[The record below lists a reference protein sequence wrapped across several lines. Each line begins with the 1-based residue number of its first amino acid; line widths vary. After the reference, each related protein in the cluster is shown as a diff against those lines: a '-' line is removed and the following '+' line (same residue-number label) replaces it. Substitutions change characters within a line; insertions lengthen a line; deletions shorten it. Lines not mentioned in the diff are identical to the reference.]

1 MEKVVLAYSGGLDTS
16 VILKWLLEKG
26 YEVIAYIGDVGQAE
40 DFEAAKAKALK
51 IGASEV
57 HIEDLKEEFV
67 RDYIFPMIRGGAIYE
82 GRYLLGTSLARPIIA
97 KAHVDVARRVGATIV
112 SHGATGKGNDQVRF
126 ELGYY
131 ALMPEVKVLAPW
143 KMDEFLS
150 QFKGRTDLLDY
161 CDKYGIE
168 VEATRSK
175 PYSMDANLMHISYE
189 AGVLED
195 PAARPPV
202 GMYKMTVSPQE
213 APDKTTSLKISFD
226 KGTPVRVENLTDG
239 TVKSEPLEMFNY
251 LNRVAGDNGVGR
263 IDVVENRYVGIKS
276 RGCYE
281 TPAGTVLWKAH
292 QDLETI
298 SMDREVF
305 RMKEQMQPR
314 LAELIYNGYWFS
326 PEMDYMLNSVDKC
339 QEVVTGR
346 VYLDLYKGNVIV
358 VGREADNDAYDAN
371 LASMDIEGGYNQ
383 KDAEGF
389 IRINAVRLRSS
400 INPWRARFGG

>member
-82 GRYLLGTSLARPIIA
+82 GRYLLGTSLARPVIA
-97 KAHVDVARRVGATIV
+97 KAHVEVARRVGATIV

-143 KMDEFLS
+143 KMEEFLS

-226 KGTPVRVENLTDG
+226 KGTPVRVENLADG

-251 LNRVAGDNGVGR
+251 LNKIAGENGVGR

-326 PEMDYMLNSVDKC
+326 PEMDYLLNSVDKC
-339 QEVVTGR
+339 QEVVTGN

-358 VGREADNDAYDAN
+358 VGREAENEAYDAN